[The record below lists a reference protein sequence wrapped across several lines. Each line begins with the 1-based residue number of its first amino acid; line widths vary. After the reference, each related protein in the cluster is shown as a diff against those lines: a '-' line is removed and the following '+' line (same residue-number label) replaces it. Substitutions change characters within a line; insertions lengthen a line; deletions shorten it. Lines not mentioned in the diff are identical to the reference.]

1 MKKTR
6 EIIIPAIKSLAVFR
20 KPEHIEIFASFTTH
34 SDTDI
39 IRAAIFAIGAMP
51 NPQAADTL
59 ISFLCEDE
67 TINKL
72 VVQALAD
79 KQELYDLEKITF
91 LLSSPVTIIR
101 DTAIDELINMGKK
114 ATPLLTKAF
123 QNAEADYMVHL
134 ITTLGYIE
142 DQAAIPAIM
151 DIINTQPQDANIPP
165 GCVRSHGTYSVSPDS
180 HLPGPGSPGSRRIRS
195 DECGRG
201 PLTKTCPN
209 HWWPD

>member
-1 MKKTR
+1 
-6 EIIIPAIKSLAVFR
+6 
-20 KPEHIEIFASFTTH
+20 
-34 SDTDI
+34 
-39 IRAAIFAIGAMP
+39 
-51 NPQAADTL
+51 L

-79 KQELYDLEKITF
+79 KQELYDLEKITL

-151 DIINTQPQDANIPP
+151 TLSIPNP
-165 GCVRSHGTYSVSPDS
+165 RMPTSARLRTKPWNVFR
-180 HLPGPGSPGSRRIRS
+180 LPGQPSAWSRVSRI
-195 DECGRG
+195 
-201 PLTKTCPN
+201 PKNPFA
-209 HWWPD
+209 

>member
-1 MKKTR
+1 MLSGR
-6 EIIIPAIKSLAVFR
+6 LFSPSGAV
-20 KPEHIEIFASFTTH
+20 A
-34 SDTDI
+34 
-39 IRAAIFAIGAMP
+39 

-59 ISFLCEDE
+59 ESFLCEDE

-79 KQELYDLEKITF
+79 KQDLYDLEKITH

-123 QNAEADYMVHL
+123 QNAEADYLLHL
-134 ITTLGYIE
+134 VTTLGYIE

-151 DIINTQPQDANIPP
+151 DINQHPAQGRQHTP
-165 GCVRSHGTYSVSPDS
+165 GCVRSHGTYPPHPVRPSVW
-180 HLPGPGSPGSRRIRS
+180 SRVSRTRKNP
-195 DECGRG
+195 CA
-201 PLTKTCPN
+201 
-209 HWWPD
+209 